1 MYLLKKSKKGWFFDT
16 FFCHF
21 VFKFFKFFYFSN
33 FLYFKKTFFKYI
45 F

>member
-1 MYLLKKSKKGWFFDT
+1 MYLLKKSKKVFFDT

-21 VFKFFKFFYFSN
+21 VFKFFQFFYFSN